1 MENSNY
7 IDLNK
12 QTWNDKVDVHVDSDF
27 YELESFMNG
36 KNTVPLTD
44 MQQLGDV
51 KGKSILHL
59 QCHFGQ
65 DSLSLARLG
74 AKVTGVDFSDKAISK
89 AKELNSQLGLDAEF
103 ICCDVYETLK
113 HISQQYDIV
122 YTSYGTIGW
131 LPDLDKWVNV
141 IAKALKPNGKFVFFE
156 FHPVVWMYDDNF
168 NEVFYNYFKS
178 EPIKEEYSGTYADK
192 DSEIVNKTI
201 SWNHSL
207 SEVFQAL
214 LKLNISIEHF
224 EEFDYSNY
232 NCFNDMEEFETGK
245 YRIQKFENKI
255 PMMYAIVGKLSS

>member
-1 MENSNY
+1 MEDSNY
-7 IDLNK
+7 KEVNK
-12 QTWNDKVDVHVDSDF
+12 KTWNNKVSVHVDSDF
-27 YELESFMNG
+27 YEQDNFIKGKITLPQTDLEA
-36 KNTVPLTD
+36 
-44 MQQLGDV
+44 LGDV

-74 AKVTGVDFSDKAISK
+74 AKVTGIDFSEEAINK
-89 AKELNSQLGLDAEF
+89 AKDLNKQLGLDAEF
-103 ICCDVYETLK
+103 ICCDVYETLQNITEK
-113 HISQQYDIV
+113 YDIV

-131 LPDLDKWVNV
+131 LPDLDKWANV
-141 IAKALKPNGKFVFFE
+141 IVNALKPNGKFIFFE

-178 EPIKEEYSGTYADK
+178 EPIKEEYTGTYADK
-192 DSEIVNKTI
+192 VSEILNKTI

-214 LKLNISIEHF
+214 LKHNISIEHF

-232 NCFNDMEEFETGK
+232 NCFSHMEEFEPGK

-255 PMMYAIVGKLSS
+255 PMMYSIIGKKI